1 MELKGFG
8 PLLSLEVG
16 FIAFGAFLDK
26 MFPEISAWIWL
37 AISIMAFLG
46 VFFSWPE
53 RKDGGFIVSSPSRV
67 LFLIAIA
74 LILPLLFLIASK
86 WAGESET
93 KDKLGYVGFHV
104 ESEPPPPW
112 CPVSEIGLGFRVKNT
127 SDFSIEFKVQSL
139 STELEGGLHPPN
151 IPYKND
157 TIRVAPTMVGKFW
170 DNGIRLGSVPKTK
183 RKIRGALHAH
193 LKYGRPGNLSQDLKF
208 KREVDVYFNDKGCVA
223 YVRPRYR
230 K

>member
-8 PLLSLEVG
+8 PLFIFEVG
-16 FIAFGAFLDK
+16 VIAFGAFLDN

-46 VFFSWPE
+46 VFFWPE
-53 RKDGGFIVSSPSRV
+53 KEGGTFIASRPSKV

-74 LILPLLFLIASK
+74 LLLPLLFLLASEWASK
-86 WAGESET
+86 SEV
-93 KDKLGYVGFHV
+93 KDKLGYAGFHI
-104 ESEPPPPW
+104 EPEPPPPW

-139 STELEGGLHPPN
+139 YTELEGELRPPN

-157 TIRVAPTMVGKFW
+157 TIRVAPTMTGKFW
-170 DNGIRLGSVPKTK
+170 DNGIHLGSIPKTK
-183 RKIRGALHAH
+183 RKIKGALQAH
-193 LKYGRPGNLSQDLKF
+193 LKYGRPGNLNQDLKF
-208 KREVDVYFNDKGCVA
+208 KQEVDVYFNDKGCVA
-223 YVRPRYR
+223 YVRPRDR